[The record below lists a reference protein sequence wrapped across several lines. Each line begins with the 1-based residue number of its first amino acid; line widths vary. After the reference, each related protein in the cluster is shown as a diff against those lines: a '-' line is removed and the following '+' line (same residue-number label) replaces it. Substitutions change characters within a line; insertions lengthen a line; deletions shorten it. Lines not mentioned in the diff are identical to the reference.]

1 MYIYVYIYV
10 YICTYTD
17 TRLKLACTLVGGV
30 DSGVTSSYVYVSH
43 HHIYRLKLACT
54 LVKLCVSRPT
64 LRAPAG
70 RLPTYVARPLAY
82 GTILILTEQY

>member
-1 MYIYVYIYV
+1 MRIYIYVHIQ
-10 YICTYTD
+10 IRGSSLLA
-17 TRLKLACTLVGGV
+17 RLWVVWTA
-30 DSGVTSSYVYVSH
+30 VSH
-43 HHIYRLKLACT
+43 HHMYMCHIIIYRLKLACT